1 MYVYKEKRRQGHQIF
16 LLLTFIFFCFHDCM
30 IPCASFN
37 LIAFIILV
45 YSDTSILLKGHR
57 EYMYYDIRLENL
69 FSQLVTLLCSCF
81 RLHRLYLPTQFLYA
95 VKFFCVL
102 WRAVAHSFFH
112 LHSHVVMQWHW
123 AFFIK

>member
-1 MYVYKEKRRQGHQIF
+1 MMIMMIMKFVPLCMSVCMYEEKRRQGHQI
-16 LLLTFIFFCFHDCM
+16 LLLQMFIFFCFHDCM

-69 FSQLVTLLCSCF
+69 FLN
-81 RLHRLYLPTQFLYA
+81 
-95 VKFFCVL
+95 
-102 WRAVAHSFFH
+102 
-112 LHSHVVMQWHW
+112 
-123 AFFIK
+123 

>member
-1 MYVYKEKRRQGHQIF
+1 MYVCMYVYKEKRRQGHQIF

-37 LIAFIILV
+37 LIPFIILV
-45 YSDTSILLKGHR
+45 SSYTIILLKGHR

-69 FSQLVTLLCSCF
+69 FSQLVTLLYSCF

-95 VKFFCVL
+95 VKFFVYDGVPL
-102 WRAVAHSFFH
+102 PTLFSF
-112 LHSHVVMQWHW
+112 
-123 AFFIK
+123 AFSCCNQLVS